1 MPEFGA
7 ALQAGWV
14 GLAVALGVGLLVGIE
29 RERRKGEGDD
39 RAAAGVRTFA
49 ITAFSGALARTLGG
63 QPLVLVGALLVA
75 LLVVAAYWRSRSRDP
90 GLTTELA
97 LFCIYLIGVQA
108 AVAPALAAAAG
119 AVLAGVLAARARL
132 HRFSTRWLSEQELH
146 DGLLL
151 AALALVVLPLVPSA
165 PLSWLGGVDPRKLAV
180 MVLLILSM
188 QALGHVALR
197 AFGAAAGTALTGFL
211 GGFVSSTA
219 TVAAFAGRVRTEPT
233 RLRLLAG
240 SAGLSGV
247 ATWTLALMV
256 CAALSPVAALALA
269 PVALAGAVGGLLFA
283 LPLCRGG
290 RAASAQP
297 APPTSPA
304 PASTSMPSRALRPRE
319 AVVLALVLAAV
330 AAFVGLARQRFGDAG
345 LMASV
350 TLTGLADAHAAVV
363 TLASMH
369 AAGGLDAERVVVGTL
384 ASIGANTLVRLT
396 IAGTGGG
403 PAFAWRVAQVL
414 VGSYGA
420 ALLAWRLL

>member
-14 GLAVALGVGLLVGIE
+14 GLAVALGVGLLIGIE

-49 ITAFSGALARTLGG
+49 ITAFTGALARTLGG
-63 QPLVLVGALLVA
+63 GELVLVGALLVA
-75 LLVVAAYWRSRSRDP
+75 LLVAAAYWRSRSRDP

-97 LFCIYLIGVQA
+97 LFCTYLIGVQA
-108 AVAPALAAAAG
+108 VAEPALAAASG
-119 AVLAGVLAARARL
+119 VVLAGVLAARARL
-132 HRFSTRWLSEQELH
+132 HRFATRWLSDQELH

-151 AALALVVLPLVPSA
+151 AALALVVLPLLPSVP
-165 PLSWLGGVDPRKLAV
+165 LGWLGGVDPRALAM
-180 MVLLILSM
+180 MVLLILAM

-197 AFGAAAGTALTGFL
+197 AFGAEAGTALAGLL

-219 TVAAFAGRVRTEPT
+219 TVAACASRARAEPDQQ
-233 RLRLLAG
+233 RLLAG

-247 ATWTLALMV
+247 ATWTLALIL
-256 CAALSPVAALALA
+256 CAALSPVAALAVA
-269 PVALAGAVGGLLFA
+269 PVALTGAVGGLLFA

-290 RAASAQP
+290 RARSA
-297 APPTSPA
+297 APP
-304 PASTSMPSRALRPRE
+304 PSRALRPRE
-319 AVVLALVLAAV
+319 AVLLALLLAAV
-330 AAFVGLARQRFGDAG
+330 AAFVGQARGRFGDAG

-350 TLTGLADAHAAVV
+350 TLTGLADSHAAVV

-369 AAGGLDAERVVVGTL
+369 AAGGLDAERVVAGML
-384 ASIGANTLVRLT
+384 ASIGANTLTRLV
-396 IAGTGGG
+396 IAVTGGG
-403 PAFAWRVAQVL
+403 PAFAWRVGLVL

-420 ALLAWRLL
+420 ALLVWRLS